1 MRNTF
6 ITERDGQWI
15 VTLVELGET
24 RCQQYFCATLAIAKR
39 WALLLGG
46 APRANDR
53 PLNNR
58 GQPAA

>member
-15 VTLVELGET
+15 VTLVELGSS
-24 RCQQYFCATLAIAKR
+24 RHQQYFCDSQALAKR
-39 WALLLGG
+39 WALLLGN
-46 APRANDR
+46 PVRSSER
-53 PLNNR
+53 PLKQ